1 MTLTARVALV
11 TGAGQGIGAAVARRL
26 AAAGVKV
33 ACLDRTA
40 ETARVIADTV
50 GGRAYAADVADVA
63 RFPALLAD
71 IEADLGPVDALVNV
85 AGVCLTRPVDKVTP
99 EEFALTFAV
108 NVHGPFFL
116 SRAVA
121 DRLVSRGAP
130 GAVVNMASV
139 SAFLPKLEQIDYGA
153 SKAAL
158 VSLTRSLALV
168 YAGHGVRFNA
178 VAPGMIDTP
187 MTQANAQN
195 RALARGTTP
204 QEQLDL
210 LLKTVPMG
218 RVGTPDDVAQ
228 TVAFLLSEESSYVT
242 GQTIDVCGGTLMR

>member
-1 MTLTARVALV
+1 MNVALV
-11 TGAGQGIGAAVARRL
+11 TGAGQGIGEAVAL
-26 AAAGVKV
+26 KLSSLGAKV
-33 ACLDRTA
+33 ACVDLDGEKAAATA
-40 ETARVIADTV
+40 SKA
-50 GGRAYAADVADVA
+50 GGKGYKADVSNVA
-63 RFPALLAD
+63 GFSELLNQ
-71 IEADLGPVDALVNV
+71 IEQDLGPVDGLVNV
-85 AGVCLTRPVDKVTP
+85 AGVCLTRPIASVTP

-108 NVHGPFFL
+108 NVQGLFFL

-121 DRLVSRGAP
+121 DRLVDRGAT

-153 SKAAL
+153 SKAAV

-168 YAGHGVRFNA
+168 YAAKGVRFNA

-195 RALARGTTP
+195 RAKARGTTP

-228 TVAFLLSEESSYVT
+228 TVAFLLSEESSYIT
-242 GQTIDVCGGTLMR
+242 GQTLDVCGGTLMR

>member
-1 MTLTARVALV
+1 MNVALV
-11 TGAGQGIGAAVARRL
+11 TGAGQGIGEAVAL
-26 AAAGVKV
+26 KLSSVGTKV
-33 ACLDRTA
+33 ACVDLDGDKAGATA
-40 ETARVIADTV
+40 ANA
-50 GGRAYAADVADVA
+50 GGKGYQADVSDVTG
-63 RFPALLAD
+63 FPALLD
-71 IEADLGPVDALVNV
+71 QIEQDLGLVNGLVNV
-85 AGVCLTRPVDKVTP
+85 AGVCLTRPIASVTP

-108 NVHGPFFL
+108 NVQGLFFL
-116 SRAVA
+116 SRSVA
-121 DRLVSRGAP
+121 DRLVDRGAT

-153 SKAAL
+153 SKAAV

-168 YAGHGVRFNA
+168 YAAKGVRFNA

-195 RALARGTTP
+195 RAKARGTTP

-228 TVAFLLSEESSYVT
+228 TVAFLLSEESSYIT
-242 GQTIDVCGGTLMR
+242 GQTLDVCGGTLMR

>member
-1 MTLTARVALV
+1 MTVALV
-11 TGAGQGIGAAVARRL
+11 TGAGQGIGAAIARKL
-26 AAAGVKV
+26 APRV
-33 ACLDRTA
+33 ACVDLDGEKA
-40 ETARVIADTV
+40 AVVASEV
-50 GGRAYAADVADVA
+50 GGKGYQADVADVVSLSG
-63 RFPALLAD
+63 LLD
-71 IEADLGPVDALVNV
+71 QIERDLGPVDALVNV
-85 AGVCLTRPVDKVTP
+85 AGVCLTRPIAQVTP
-99 EEFALTFAV
+99 EQFALTFNV
-108 NVHGPFFL
+108 NVQGLFFL

-121 DRLVSRGAP
+121 DRLVDRGAH

-153 SKAAL
+153 SKAA
-158 VSLTRSLALV
+158 VISVTRSLALV
-168 YAGHGVRFNA
+168 YADKGVRFNA

-195 RALARGTTP
+195 RAKARGTTP

-218 RVGTPDDVAQ
+218 RVGTPDDVAK
-228 TVAFLLSEESSYVT
+228 TVAFLLSEDASYIT